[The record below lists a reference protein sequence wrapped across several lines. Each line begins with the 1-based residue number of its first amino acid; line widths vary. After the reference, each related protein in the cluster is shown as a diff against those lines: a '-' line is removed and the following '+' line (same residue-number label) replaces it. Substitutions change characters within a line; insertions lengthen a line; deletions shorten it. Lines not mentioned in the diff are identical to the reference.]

1 MNLSILRL
9 WKTLYTNL
17 YFFASISWSRNTCQK
32 IIYIIIYGY
41 VNPVRDREGSQRPS
55 ISNGIKKTMK
65 NANYSKKILKIL
77 GQKSAVS
84 LPEIRDK
91 VMSQKDC
98 ENPKYAITRS
108 LKGLKE
114 AGLIE
119 QVSSPQNDY
128 ARLTKE
134 GKKKAHSLELDNDT
148 TLVNTSWD
156 GLWRIILLDLPED
169 RKSERESLRYLLKK
183 AGFVCLKNSAW
194 ISPFP
199 FEHLV
204 NNIKKDLELTTE
216 MMIIVTDNIDEKSKK
231 VLFET
236 FGK

>member
-1 MNLSILRL
+1 MGMSSKKKYSEKILR
-9 WKTLYTNL
+9 
-17 YFFASISWSRNTCQK
+17 
-32 IIYIIIYGY
+32 
-41 VNPVRDREGSQRPS
+41 
-55 ISNGIKKTMK
+55 
-65 NANYSKKILKIL
+65 IL
-77 GQKSAVS
+77 GGKTVIS
-84 LPEIRDK
+84 LPELKEKITTPFPLLHKEGR
-91 VMSQKDC
+91 Q
-98 ENPKYAITRS
+98 NYAITRS
-108 LKGLKE
+108 LKGLKG

-119 QVSSPQNDY
+119 QISSPQNEY

-134 GKKKAHSLELDNDT
+134 GRKKMHSLELESKT

-156 GLWRIILLDLPED
+156 GFWRIILLDLPEN

-199 FEHLV
+199 YEYLFT
-204 NNIKKDLELTTE
+204 NIKKDLGLTTE
-216 MMIIVTDNIDEKSKK
+216 MMIIVTEFLDEESKK